1 MQKRQFAASLIA
13 FVFVVFLFQRIAP
26 AQPHHSAPKGD
37 AALEEHVPT
46 QPTAGKK
53 EVEKAFQ
60 FQRRLLHGLE
70 TIDTVIKNWARTA
83 KLAEVK
89 KDPDALGISYGCEGL
104 MEIERDSASRADS
117 LLKRAMP
124 LFKYKDSKSYFLVAL
139 AQLETRR
146 SFYDQSFR
154 VYSEIL
160 NNFDS
165 LDALKDITFYS
176 ESGYAPYAYGI
187 DAALHIANL
196 GRSLPELRNPAIEL
210 LEAAA
215 IKHPIDA
222 LGLMSL
228 TALKHLDS
236 THVQDYNFR
245 IEQLCS
251 RKPELRKASDKFEL
265 QFAENK

>member
-1 MQKRQFAASLIA
+1 MQIRLLPASLSA
-13 FVFVVFLFQRIAP
+13 FFIVVFLMSHDVR
-26 AQPHHSAPKGD
+26 AQSHPTSLKGD
-37 AALEEHVPT
+37 AALQEHVPS

-53 EVEKAFQ
+53 EVEEAFG
-60 FQRRLLHGLE
+60 FQRRLLRGLE
-70 TIDTVIKNWARTA
+70 TIDAVIKNWARTA
-83 KLAEVK
+83 RLANVR
-89 KDPDALGISYGCEGL
+89 KDPDALAISYGCEAL
-104 MEIERDSASRADS
+104 MEIERDSAGRADS
-117 LLKRAMP
+117 LLKHAMP

-139 AQLETRR
+139 AQLESKR

-154 VYSEIL
+154 YYSEIL
-160 NNFDS
+160 SNFDS

-196 GRSLPELRNPAIEL
+196 GRSLPELQKPAIEL

-215 IKHPIDA
+215 NKHPIDA

-236 THVQDYNFR
+236 MHVADYSFR
-245 IEQLCS
+245 IEQLIS